1 MESLKS
7 LEERLKEIRVYL
19 DLVCEGRLPLNHD
32 IMNNLQ
38 ARGGR
43 LRERLLARV
52 ARLIRLGSCALLR
65 PASASPCCP
74 GSAGS

>member
-7 LEERLKEIRVYL
+7 LEERLKEIRMYL

-38 ARGGR
+38 ARAPSLVPKPHR
-43 LRERLLARV
+43 LARTHDTPP
-52 ARLIRLGSCALLR
+52 ALIAKRACA
-65 PASASPCCP
+65 P
-74 GSAGS
+74 GV